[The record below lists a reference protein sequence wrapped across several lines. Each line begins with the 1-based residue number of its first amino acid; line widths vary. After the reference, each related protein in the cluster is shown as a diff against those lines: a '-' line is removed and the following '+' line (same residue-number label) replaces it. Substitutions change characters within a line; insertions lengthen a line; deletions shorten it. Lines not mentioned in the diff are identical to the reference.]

1 MTANLTFPQSEFASS
16 QMIFNKGDLADKF
29 FIISSGEV
37 EIFDPETKQKIAL
50 LKEGDAFGEQAILVG
65 GVRAASAKAVVNTHC
80 LEITTAKLKDM
91 LQHEAG
97 MLRPT
102 IEALLLQLVM
112 HNELKAAKALGGIS
126 KFEVSERFARSLMP
140 SHRNNEEPVEE
151 LTKEQEIL
159 LGKEL
164 QKEKKNVLLSEGET
178 LSQAYEE
185 LRKRKEEEMR
195 LRAKRPKATEEPIES
210 PFKMEELSAF
220 LNSPEALKLPSKDL
234 LFLKLLES
242 EALGMTT
249 IFTPEQRILSIGD
262 IPSTAYLI
270 TSGEASQSSKNT
282 GFCTL
287 GPGSIIGLAEGFSD
301 EPGQTSV
308 IARTPIVARVIPI
321 NKATQAVR
329 SSNKGLIGIA
339 RFTTMRILESED
351 PPSVFQ

>member
-1 MTANLTFPQSEFASS
+1 
-16 QMIFNKGDLADKF
+16 
-29 FIISSGEV
+29 
-37 EIFDPETKQKIAL
+37 
-50 LKEGDAFGEQAILVG
+50 
-65 GVRAASAKAVVNTHC
+65 
-80 LEITTAKLKDM
+80 
-91 LQHEAG
+91 
-97 MLRPT
+97 
-102 IEALLLQLVM
+102 
-112 HNELKAAKALGGIS
+112 
-126 KFEVSERFARSLMP
+126 
-140 SHRNNEEPVEE
+140 
-151 LTKEQEIL
+151 
-159 LGKEL
+159 
-164 QKEKKNVLLSEGET
+164 
-178 LSQAYEE
+178 
-185 LRKRKEEEMR
+185 
-195 LRAKRPKATEEPIES
+195 
-210 PFKMEELSAF
+210 MEELSAF